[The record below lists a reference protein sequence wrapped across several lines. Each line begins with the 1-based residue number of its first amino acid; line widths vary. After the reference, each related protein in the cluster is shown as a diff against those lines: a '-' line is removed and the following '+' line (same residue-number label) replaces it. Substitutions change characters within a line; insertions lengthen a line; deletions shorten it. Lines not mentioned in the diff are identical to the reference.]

1 MREVLRRE
9 LPMLAQYLL
18 IACLAAA
25 AGHYAWESAQ
35 QVFGMSG
42 GESSQSAV
50 NVREMEIALWRD
62 YYRWVIGA
70 FLGLG
75 GIRIL
80 ILLVVDR
87 IKQVLA

>member
-1 MREVLRRE
+1 MS
-9 LPMLAQYLL
+9 
-18 IACLAAA
+18 
-25 AGHYAWESAQ
+25 AGE
-35 QVFGMSG
+35 G
-42 GESSQSAV
+42 SQSAV
-50 NVREMEIALWRD
+50 NVREMVIALWRN

>member
-1 MREVLRRE
+1 MQGVLRRE
-9 LPMLAQYLL
+9 LPILAQYLL
-18 IACLAAA
+18 IVCLAAT
-25 AGHYAWESAQ
+25 AGHYAWESSQ
-35 QVFGMSG
+35 QVFDMSA
-42 GESSQSAV
+42 GEGSQSAV
-50 NVREMEIALWRD
+50 NVREMVIALWRN